1 MLVELSCVNCQ
12 CDDFHKKY
20 CTKQLQKCQTKLGL
34 QYVNN
39 APVRKVVSQDNES
52 VPIQLAQ
59 CCFFWLAIS
68 RAKNKYIFPI
78 KYTEAI
84 LSNGTRKLLWFEIT
98 KMLTVVQKI
107 IFLVS
112 FIIIFGIFGT
122 FSFPITFAVTL
133 RHTMTV
139 SNLNQ

>member
-1 MLVELSCVNCQ
+1 VNCQ
-12 CDDFHKKY
+12 CDDFHKNTAQNNYK
-20 CTKQLQKCQTKLGL
+20 KCQTKLGL

-68 RAKNKYIFPI
+68 RAKKNKYIFPM

-107 IFLVS
+107 IFLCH
-112 FIIIFGIFGT
+112 
-122 FSFPITFAVTL
+122 L
-133 RHTMTV
+133 
-139 SNLNQ
+139 L